1 MLPERGPGD
10 LQTHFPQMLPITWRL
25 RGAQDL
31 DPGFWKE
38 PLLESYGR
46 KLGRF
51 VRYTAF
57 RFLGECQAA
66 GCSVEEGAGNGPTQ
80 GPSSGRGS
88 RAAPRILAENS
99 SLCGEADQAIWDTRV
114 LKQL

>member
-31 DPGFWKE
+31 DPGFCKE

-46 KLGRF
+46 KLSRF
-51 VRYTAF
+51 ER
-57 RFLGECQAA
+57 
-66 GCSVEEGAGNGPTQ
+66 
-80 GPSSGRGS
+80 
-88 RAAPRILAENS
+88 
-99 SLCGEADQAIWDTRV
+99 
-114 LKQL
+114 